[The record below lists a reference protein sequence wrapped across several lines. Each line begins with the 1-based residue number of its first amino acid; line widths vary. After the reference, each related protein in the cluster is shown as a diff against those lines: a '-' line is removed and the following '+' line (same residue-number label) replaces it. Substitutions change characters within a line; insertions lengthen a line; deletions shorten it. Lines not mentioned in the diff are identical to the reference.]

1 MIRLDPCLTVDAD
14 LTVKLANR
22 AGVPPGVINV
32 VTTQANVGDVGK
44 EMCTNH
50 TVHKVSFT
58 GSTPVAKLLYG
69 YASRTMKKYASG
81 CCSGLANSGL

>member
-1 MIRLDPCLTVDAD
+1 MIRLRPCRPVDAD
-14 LTVKLANR
+14 QSSKLATR

-69 YASRTMKKYASG
+69 YASGTMKKYAFGPYSG
-81 CCSGLANSGL
+81 HANPGL